1 VNLDREDARH
11 AVLMGPNARH
21 IAASALDIEAPAMD
35 VTIDIAMLFA
45 RKPG

>member
-1 VNLDREDARH
+1 VGLDREDVSH

-21 IAASALDIEAPAMD
+21 VAVSTLDVEEETMD

>member
-1 VNLDREDARH
+1 
-11 AVLMGPNARH
+11 MGPNARH
-21 IAASALDIEAPAMD
+21 IAASALDVAAAMD

>member
-1 VNLDREDARH
+1 
-11 AVLMGPNARH
+11 MGPNGRH
-21 IAASALDIEAPAMD
+21 IAASALDVEAAAMD